1 MRPGDGVAPA
11 CSRLPIQNAPRPAL
25 SETGSDETLAAAL
38 ARDLNAGFESL
49 ACAWQDRLF
58 AFALRMTGSPNDAEE
73 LAQETLVH
81 AWRALSDYAPERRRT
96 LRIRPWLFQIA
107 VNLTRN
113 HARSKGRA
121 GTISLDALERGGAHD
136 ATGSGESPITRI
148 PDNDTEGAPEESL
161 ERRQWLETLSAL
173 LLALPE
179 PHRLALTLRH
189 IEGMSYGAIAEAT
202 GMPVGTVKSNASRGA
217 AELRRA
223 IERERA
229 REAYRQETELM
240 R

>member
-1 MRPGDGVAPA
+1 MGPGDGVMSS
-11 CSRLPIQNAPRPAL
+11 CSRLPSHDGLQPAPPV
-25 SETGSDETLAAAL
+25 TGDDATLAAAL

-49 ACAWQDRLF
+49 ARAWQDRLF
-58 AFALRMTGSPNDAEE
+58 AFALRMTGSPGDAEE
-73 LAQETLVH
+73 LAQETLVR
-81 AWRALSDYAPERRRT
+81 AWRALAGYTPERRRA

-113 HARSKGRA
+113 HARSVGRA
-121 GTISLDALERGGAHD
+121 GTTSLDAREESVERRAPGAAD
-136 ATGSGESPITRI
+136 PLAARI
-148 PDNDTEGAPEESL
+148 PDNDPEGAPEESL
-161 ERRQWLETLSAL
+161 ERRQRLETLAAL

-189 IEGMSYGAIAEAT
+189 IEGMSYGAISEAT
-202 GMPVGTVKSNASRGA
+202 GMPVGTVKSHASRGV

-223 IERERA
+223 FEREQA
-229 REAYRQETELM
+229 REAYREETELS